1 MWYKAIENGYILYV
15 GVGRGEIQITHEE
28 YIELLA
34 IIENRPA
41 DIEGYTYMLR
51 ADTLEWELVELPPVP
66 APDPESETYPA
77 WDIRS
82 TTSFAVGDRVTSEGT
97 VYECIK
103 AHNASWTRQPPNAEY
118 WRTV

>member
-34 IIENRPA
+34 IIENRPT

-51 ADTLEWELVELPPVP
+51 ADTLEWELVELPPEP
-66 APDPESETYPA
+66 EPEPTPDEALTRYANELMGENDPDLVSATESL
-77 WDIRS
+77 I
-82 TTSFAVGDRVTSEGT
+82 
-97 VYECIK
+97 IK
-103 AHNASWTRQPPNAEY
+103 FTEE
-118 WRTV
+118 

>member
-1 MWYKAIENGYILYV
+1 MYGMVVIHGHISLAGENV
-15 GVGRGEIQITHEE
+15 KGVQIDKTEFN
-28 YIELLA
+28 ELVNLMTKRPLA
-34 IIENRPA
+34 P
-41 DIEGYTYMLR
+41 EGYTYMLR

-66 APDPESETYPA
+66 EPDPESETYPA

-82 TTSFAVGDRVTSEGT
+82 STSFAVGDRVTSDGT

-118 WRTV
+118 WRIV

>member
-1 MWYKAIENGYILYV
+1 MFFKYISNGYITAF
-15 GVGRGEIQITHEE
+15 GDIKRGSLISRSE
-28 YIELLA
+28 YTALLDRVNKKPVA
-34 IIENRPA
+34 PEDYA
-41 DIEGYTYMLR
+41 YMLR

-66 APDPESETYPA
+66 EPDPESETYPA

-82 TTSFAVGDRVTSEGT
+82 STSFAVGDRVTSDGT